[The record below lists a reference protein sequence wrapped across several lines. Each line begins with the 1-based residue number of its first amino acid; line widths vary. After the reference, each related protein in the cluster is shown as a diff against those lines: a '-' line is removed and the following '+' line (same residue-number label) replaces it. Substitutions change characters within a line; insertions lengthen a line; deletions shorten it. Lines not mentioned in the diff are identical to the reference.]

1 MQTVTISL
9 FRFEGLASKLWAFSQ
24 MGLARPGLARTPDLQ
39 FFKMMGT
46 GAGAG
51 FSTRPNFSVYTI
63 MCLWPSEE
71 MARQRLADSRVMA
84 RYRERA
90 VETAT
95 VFLRPTS
102 CRGEWDGAP
111 PFEIAPETEQSL
123 PMVAITRATLK
134 KRHLRRFW
142 SLVPAI
148 SDRAEGDDQRHF
160 MIGMGE
166 VPWLHQ
172 VTFSFWESEEAMKA
186 FSLDSDTHGVAVRRA
201 YAEGWFSE
209 YMFARFNLLSV
220 EGAWRDI
227 PDTLIS
233 PAA

>member
-9 FRFEGLASKLWAFSQ
+9 FRFEGVAAKLWAFSQ
-24 MGLARPGLARTPDLQ
+24 MGFARPGIASTPDLR

-51 FSTRPNFSVYTI
+51 FSTRPNFGVYTI

-71 MARQRLADSRVMA
+71 IARKRLAESRA
-84 RYRERA
+84 LGRYRA
-90 VETAT
+90 KSSETAT
-95 VFLRPTS
+95 VFLQPTS
-102 CRGEWDGAP
+102 CRGAWDGAP
-111 PFEIAPETEQSL
+111 PFEISPDAKQRMPV
-123 PMVAITRATLK
+123 VAITRATLR

-148 SDRAEGDDQRHF
+148 SDRAEHDQQRHF

-172 VTFSFWESEEAMKA
+172 VTFSFWETQDAMKA
-186 FSLDSDTHGVAVRRA
+186 FSLDSDTHGVAVKRA

-209 YMFARFNLLSV
+209 YMFARFNLLGV
-220 EGAWRDI
+220 EGKWRDI
-227 PDTLIS
+227 PDGLIT
-233 PAA
+233 PGA